1 MMPPKVRTTPPAPLA
16 ASRRLSGGNMVL
28 ALNQAA
34 RIVPRRYV
42 TEPRVARQGAE
53 ERNPVSNEHRH
64 ASDHETLNEPRAQ
77 EPLNRDPTVDVEVL
91 GTTSREL
98 RNDLS
103 RRPGHLFNNASTGRG
118 QVEGATTQHHHAL
131 VAVWPGPKGQN
142 LLEGLATYHNGIDA
156 CNELVV
162 AVGFAPALRQPV
174 EIAVRSR
181 NEPVDAGADK
191 DGYRHRRLL
200 TGGRPTPG
208 CLRPLPA

>member
-1 MMPPKVRTTPPAPLA
+1 MSAQHHPRRSS

-98 RNDLS
+98 RDDLS
-103 RRPGHLFNNASTGRG
+103 RRPGHLFNNASAGRG
-118 QVEGATTQHHHAL
+118 QVDGAATQDHYAL
-131 VAVWPGPKGQN
+131 VTIWPGLKGQN
-142 LLEGLATYHNGIDA
+142 LLEGLATDHNRIDA
-156 CNELVV
+156 C
-162 AVGFAPALRQPV
+162 
-174 EIAVRSR
+174 
-181 NEPVDAGADK
+181 
-191 DGYRHRRLL
+191 
-200 TGGRPTPG
+200 
-208 CLRPLPA
+208 